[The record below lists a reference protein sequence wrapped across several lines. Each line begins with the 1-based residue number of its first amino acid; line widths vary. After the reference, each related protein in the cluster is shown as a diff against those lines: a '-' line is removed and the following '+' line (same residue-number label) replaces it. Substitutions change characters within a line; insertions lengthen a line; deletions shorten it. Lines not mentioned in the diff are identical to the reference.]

1 MVLNLIFSLSRFTCR
16 GFLRAGMTL
25 YEHLKVEPEQ
35 VLLALVLREVLAP
48 TSMPSTEYPYEHIQ
62 AYFPH
67 FISILKCM
75 F

>member
-1 MVLNLIFSLSRFTCR
+1 MILNLIFSLSRF
-16 GFLRAGMTL
+16 TL

-35 VLLALVLREVLAP
+35 VDLLLALVLREVLAP
-48 TSMPSTEYPYEHIQ
+48 TSMPTTEYPYEHIQ